1 MSKKCGSYPKNP
13 IHDHA
18 SGLTFKILLYG
29 PKPTR
34 HLLLRCCKN
43 FYVSLYPLYAPPS
56 GNADKFKGGKLQAPK
71 NLKKPDF
78 FVFSGA
84 HNCPPL
90 NFSAFLRALL

>member
-56 GNADKFKGGKLQAPK
+56 GNADKFKRGSYRP
-71 NLKKPDF
+71 LKISKKRIF

-84 HNCPPL
+84 YTP
-90 NFSAFLRALL
+90 